1 MKRKSSCKSNPLND
15 LASIALSTSLSNH
28 LTDLNNNNSNNN
40 NNTIGDN
47 LSNGLDSNGTLSTG
61 SFVKSASITC
71 SSSSNVSFNS
81 SSHKAPLREICLSIP
96 LAKPNLNEL
105 KPQLSID
112 TKMKTKSLIE
122 RSYIEKDFFLFYL

>member
-1 MKRKSSCKSNPLND
+1 MKRKSSFKSNPLND

-40 NNTIGDN
+40 NNSTIGDN

-96 LAKPNLNEL
+96 LAKPKLNEL

-122 RSYIEKDFFLFYL
+122 RSH